1 MRFKI
6 KLPYAIIAGLNA
18 VSLAGAL
25 ILTAAGSSIARSQ
38 SYNRAAE
45 KWDPDGGSSQISC
58 FFSDDSGFSTDGL
71 GGLRAQI
78 MNSLNAVSS
87 AGGELPAVPDA
98 YSAAAGTADL
108 RSDTLG
114 RGDAELTAV
123 GGDFFLFRDFTLLD
137 GAYFSQSDLMQ
148 DGAVIERSLAWS
160 LYGSDNVA
168 GLNVYVNGV
177 KFYISGVIDD
187 PSDKYQKKTAGKA
200 PRAYI
205 SYDGASRLALSGSLE
220 GEDTSFKKV
229 SCYECIMPDPV
240 ENYAYNTVNGYFEGM
255 YSGKYQAVCNTTR
268 FTPSTRAKAFKKLSS
283 YAVRKDSV
291 IYPYWENASRIAEFK
306 LAPIYFLRRLSL
318 IVPVITGVWLAFL
331 LFRALEKNGKK
342 LTTAAFDKYTKITYE
357 RRQKKDK
364 IQ

>member
-1 MRFKI
+1 MKFKI
-6 KLPYAIIAGLNA
+6 KLPYAIIAAVNA

-45 KWDPDGGSSQISC
+45 KWDPDGGCSQISC
-58 FFSDDSGFSTDGL
+58 FFSDDSGFNTDSL
-71 GGLRAQI
+71 GGLRSQI
-78 MNSLNAVSS
+78 MNSLKNTTSS
-87 AGGELPAVPDA
+87 ASGELPAVPDA
-98 YSAAAGTADL
+98 YSANAGTADL

-160 LYGSDNVA
+160 LYGSDNVS
-168 GLNVYVNGV
+168 GLNVYINGV

-205 SYDGASRLALSGSLE
+205 SYDGAAQLASLT
-220 GEDTSFKKV
+220 GEDTDFKKV

-240 ENYAYNTVNGYFEGM
+240 ENYAYNTINGYFEGM
-255 YSGKYQAVCNTTR
+255 YNGKYHAVCNTTR
-268 FTPSTRAKAFKKLSS
+268 FSPPVRAKAFKKLSS
-283 YAVRKDSV
+283 YAVRNDSV

-306 LAPIYFLRRLSL
+306 LSPIYFLRRISL

-331 LFRALEKNGKK
+331 LFKAIEKNGKK
-342 LTTAAFDKYTKITYE
+342 LVTAVHDKYTRIMYD
-357 RRQKKDK
+357 RRNH
-364 IQ
+364 

>member
-6 KLPYAIIAGLNA
+6 KLPHAIIAGLNA
-18 VSLAGAL
+18 VSLTGAL
-25 ILTAAGSSIARSQ
+25 ILTAAGGSIARSQ

-58 FFSDDSGFSTDGL
+58 FFSDDSDFTTDSL

-87 AGGELPAVPDA
+87 GGELPDVPDA

-123 GGDFFLFRDFTLLD
+123 GGDFFLFRDFSLLD
-137 GAYFSQSDLMQ
+137 GAYFSPNDLMQ

-160 LYGSDNVA
+160 LYGSDNVS
-168 GLNVYVNGV
+168 GLNVYINGV
-177 KFYISGVIDD
+177 KFYIAGVIDD
-187 PSDKYQKKTAGKA
+187 PSDKYQKKTAGKT

-205 SYDGASRLALSGSLE
+205 SYDGASRIALAGSPD
-220 GEDTSFKKV
+220 GETADFKKV

-240 ENYAYNTVNGYFEGM
+240 ENYAYNTLNGYFEGM
-255 YSGKYQAVCNTTR
+255 YSGKYHAVCNTDR
-268 FTPSTRAKAFKKLSS
+268 FTPSVRAKAFKKLSS

-291 IYPYWENASRIAEFK
+291 VYPYWENASRIAEFK
-306 LAPIYFLRRLSL
+306 LSPIYFLRRLAL
-318 IVPVITGVWLAFL
+318 IVPIVTGVWLAFL
-331 LFRALEKNGKK
+331 LFKAIEKNGKK
-342 LTTAAFDKYTKITYE
+342 LITAAYDKYIRIMYD
-357 RRQKKDK
+357 RRNRS
-364 IQ
+364 

>member
-6 KLPYAIIAGLNA
+6 KLPHAIIAAVNA

-38 SYNRAAE
+38 SYNYSAE
-45 KWDPDGGSSQISC
+45 KWDPDGESSQISC

-71 GGLRAQI
+71 GGLRSQI
-78 MNSLNAVSS
+78 MNSLSTV
-87 AGGELPAVPDA
+87 LPADSQLNVPDA
-98 YSAAAGTADL
+98 YSANAGTAEL

-160 LYGSDNVA
+160 LYGSDNVS
-168 GLNVYVNGV
+168 GLNVYINGIE
-177 KFYISGVIDD
+177 FYIAGVIDD
-187 PSDKYQKKTAGKA
+187 PANKYQKKTAGEA

-205 SYDGASRLALSGSLE
+205 SYDGASQLASLT
-220 GEDTSFKKV
+220 GEDADFKKV

-240 ENYAYNTVNGYFEGM
+240 ENYAYNTINGYFEGM
-255 YSGKYQAVCNTTR
+255 YSGKYHAVCNTTR
-268 FTPSTRAKAFKKLSS
+268 FTASVRVKSFKNLSS
-283 YAVRKDSV
+283 YAVRSDSV

-306 LAPIYFLRRLSL
+306 ISPIYFLRRISL
-318 IVPVITGVWLAFL
+318 IVPVVTGVWLAFL
-331 LFRALEKNGKK
+331 LFKALEKNGKR
-342 LTTAAFDKYTKITYE
+342 LITAAYDKYIRIMYD
-357 RRQKKDK
+357 RRHRS
-364 IQ
+364 